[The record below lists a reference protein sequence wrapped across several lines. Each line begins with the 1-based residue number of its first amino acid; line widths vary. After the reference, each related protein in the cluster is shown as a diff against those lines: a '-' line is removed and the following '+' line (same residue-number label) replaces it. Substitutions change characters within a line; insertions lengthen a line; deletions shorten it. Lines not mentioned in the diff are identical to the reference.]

1 MARIAGDI
9 VIDRPVEVVFDY
21 VADQSNEPQYNPQMV
36 RAEKMT
42 AGPVGVGTRFRSAV
56 ASMGRTAEMV
66 IECTGYD
73 RPRRLDSTTTMQQ
86 ADISYTLTFE
96 PAGTGTRMRWSG
108 QVRPKGA
115 SRLLGP
121 MITWMGRRQER
132 RIWTSLKHR
141 LEASPAD
148 AVSHQIRKSARP
160 PASE

>member
-9 VIDRPVEVVFDY
+9 VIDRPFEVVFDY

-73 RPRRLDSTTTMQQ
+73 RPRRLDSTTIMQQ

-108 QVRPKGA
+108 QVRG
-115 SRLLGP
+115 
-121 MITWMGRRQER
+121 
-132 RIWTSLKHR
+132 
-141 LEASPAD
+141 
-148 AVSHQIRKSARP
+148 P
-160 PASE
+160 PACWDR